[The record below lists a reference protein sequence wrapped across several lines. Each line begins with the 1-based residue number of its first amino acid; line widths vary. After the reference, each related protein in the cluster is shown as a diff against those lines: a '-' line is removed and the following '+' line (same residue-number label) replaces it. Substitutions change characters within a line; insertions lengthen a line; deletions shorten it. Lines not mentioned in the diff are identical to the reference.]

1 MTENSGGVEAFLM
14 NNFRAIDRTAMQ
26 WDFLCNSH
34 EPIAYEEEILTVT
47 EARISLLG
55 GYALR
60 DPHPI
65 ETYFANQLNCPCFV
79 TADTA

>member
-1 MTENSGGVEAFLM
+1 VWVFCS
-14 NNFRAIDRTAMQ
+14 
-26 WDFLCNSH
+26 
-34 EPIAYEEEILTVT
+34 YEEEILTVT
-47 EARISLLG
+47 ETRISLLG

-79 TADTA
+79 TAGTA